1 MAVCHFIMQGKGGVG
16 KSLVASLLFQYLQK
30 RGFKVLG
37 CDTDPV
43 NTSFAAYKGFEVRIL
58 DIMEGDDIAPGR
70 FDELIEYIFSVPEE
84 AQMVVDIGASCFVAL
99 CSYLKKNAA
108 LDYLQR
114 NGHEVTIHTV
124 IIGGQSL
131 VETLSNL
138 RSLARHF
145 YDVPLVVWLN
155 PFFGEI
161 TLDGVSFENFKVYRE
176 VASSVKAI
184 IEMPKGS
191 SLFQRTFAEML
202 TRHETFEESIKN
214 PETSVMDRHRLKMI
228 WSDYQNLLTQAQVA
242 PEPIPL
248 PPPPGAP
255 EASLFQ
261 DGLLYDG

>member
-1 MAVCHFIMQGKGGVG
+1 
-16 KSLVASLLFQYLQK
+16 
-30 RGFKVLG
+30 
-37 CDTDPV
+37 
-43 NTSFAAYKGFEVRIL
+43 
-58 DIMEGDDIAPGR
+58 
-70 FDELIEYIFSVPEE
+70 
-84 AQMVVDIGASCFVAL
+84 MVVDIGASCFVAL

-131 VETLSNL
+131 VETLNNL

-155 PFFGEI
+155 PYFGEI

-184 IEMPKGS
+184 IEMPKMS

-202 TRHETFEESIKN
+202 ARHGTFEESLIN
-214 PETSVMDRHRLKMI
+214 PETTFMGRHRLNLI
-228 WSDYQNLLTQAQVA
+228 WRDYQNLLTQAQVA
-242 PEPIPL
+242 PEPDHS
-248 PPPPGAP
+248 PPPPEAP
-255 EASLFQ
+255 EAPLFQ
-261 DGLLYDG
+261 DGLA